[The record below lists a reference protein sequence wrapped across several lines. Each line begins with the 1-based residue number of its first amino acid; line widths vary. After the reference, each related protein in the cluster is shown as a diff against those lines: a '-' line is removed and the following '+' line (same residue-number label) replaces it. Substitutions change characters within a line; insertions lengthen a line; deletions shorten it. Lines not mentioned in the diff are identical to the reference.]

1 MVIMMYSIIFEWT
14 TFTFWTLVIFI
25 TAILLWGWETFEE
38 RYRLNTV
45 VIMSFVLM
53 VGLLGF
59 DQYRL
64 NRAHNFSIQSG
75 ELSKTELSYREN
87 TLKEE
92 KTMIDRIETVDEMI
106 GEIEK

>member
-45 VIMSFVLM
+45 VIVSFVLM
-53 VGLLGF
+53 IGLLGF

-64 NRAHNFSIQSG
+64 NRAHNFSIQSS
-75 ELSKTELSYREN
+75 ELSETELTYREN
-87 TLKEE
+87 MLNEE
-92 KTMIDRIETVDEMI
+92 KSMLNRIEKVDEMI
-106 GEIEK
+106 GYYN

>member
-1 MVIMMYSIIFEWT
+1 M

-38 RYRLNTV
+38 RYQLNTV
-45 VIMSFVLM
+45 VIVSFVLM
-53 VGLLGF
+53 IGLLGF

-75 ELSKTELSYREN
+75 ELSKTELSYRES

-92 KTMIDRIETVDEMI
+92 KSMMDRIEMVDEMTD
-106 GEIEK
+106 ELDLTERKK